1 MPEDATVLVPS
12 LLRQYT
18 DGRSELFLEM
28 DGPCA
33 VSDMLDTIAGAY
45 PIFNRR
51 VRDET
56 GSLRRYV
63 NVYVGGDD
71 VRRQQ
76 GLATPVQPGQEVLII
91 QSVAGG

>member
-1 MPEDATVLVPS
+1 MPDDVTVLVPG

-18 DGRSELFLEM
+18 DGQSQLVLQV
-28 DGPCA
+28 DGPCP

-56 GSLRRYV
+56 GSLRRFV

-76 GLATPVQPGQEVLII
+76 GLATAVQPGQEILII